1 MAYEQMD
8 KSQFSRW
15 FHHSVKSGENL
26 GVISRKYGLSVKA
39 IQTAN
44 GMKNTKLRV
53 GQTLL
58 IPLPSVS
65 KNKTSKIS
73 SKPQKTKEYIVK
85 LGDNLASIGRQ
96 FGVSVDQLKSW
107 NSLGDYTILKVSDTL
122 FVSKP
127 ELKEK
132 VEKTFVNQAPLK
144 KYTVKEGDS
153 YHSIAKSLGVSR
165 NDLMEK
171 NGGMHQRLKV
181 GEEIQ
186 IPFSKPKP
194 NPVEK
199 PKVKVWAPKS
209 KEVYV
214 VQSGDNLY
222 SISKKLN
229 VSVSDLQKWN
239 NKGNSTNIYPGEKL
253 KLNNTQIH
261 LTYEKTGDYHVVEK
275 GESLWDIA
283 RRYKVSITEIVKW
296 NGLQDT
302 KVKVGDR
309 LKIKPD

>member
-1 MAYEQMD
+1 M
-8 KSQFSRW
+8 
-15 FHHSVKSGENL
+15 
-26 GVISRKYGLSVKA
+26 ISRKYGLSVKA
-39 IQTAN
+39 IQSAN
-44 GMKNTKLRV
+44 GMKNTRLRT

-65 KNKTSKIS
+65 KNKTSKTS

-127 ELKEK
+127 VLKEK
-132 VEKTFVNQAPLK
+132 AENTILNQAPIK

-153 YHSIAKSLGVSR
+153 YHSIAMSLGVSR

-194 NPVEK
+194 KVVEK
-199 PKVKVWAPKS
+199 PKVKVWAPKA
-209 KEVYV
+209 KEVYI

-261 LTYEKTGDYHVVEK
+261 LNYEKTGDYHVVEK